1 MPDEFL
7 DLLNLGDEM
16 RSLDYKA
23 PARFDEISRILTK
36 AILGMSNMRDG
47 GNIII
52 GLAERDDRTGFDR
65 VGLTQD
71 QVASYQPDN
80 VKDMVN
86 TYAEPSCEFQVQQ
99 REHEGIT
106 YIWIVVQEFRE
117 DPVLCKREWHD
128 PNNPGGVPFLKRGA
142 LYTRALGG
150 RPRTV
155 EVSTVEEMREIL
167 RIAHLKK
174 LRGFIEEATAA
185 GLIIPAARE
194 ERPIDAEAFLRQR
207 GDLEE

>member
-1 MPDEFL
+1 MPDEFV

-16 RSLDYKA
+16 RSLEYKA
-23 PARFDEISRILTK
+23 AARFDQISRILTK

-47 GNIII
+47 GSIII
-52 GLAERDDRTGFDR
+52 GLSERDDRTGFDR

-71 QVASYQPDN
+71 EVATYQPDN
-80 VKDMVN
+80 VKDMVDR
-86 TYAEPSCEFQVQQ
+86 YADPSCEFQVQQ
-99 REHEGIT
+99 KEHEEIT
-106 YIWIVVQEFRE
+106 YIWLVVAEFRE
-117 DPVLCKREWHD
+117 EPVLCKREWHD
-128 PNNPGGVPFLKRGA
+128 PDNPGTPPFLKRGA

-174 LRGFIEEATAA
+174 VRGFIEEATAA
-185 GLIIPAARE
+185 GLIIPAAPE
-194 ERPIDAEAFLRQR
+194 ERPTDAEAFVRQR